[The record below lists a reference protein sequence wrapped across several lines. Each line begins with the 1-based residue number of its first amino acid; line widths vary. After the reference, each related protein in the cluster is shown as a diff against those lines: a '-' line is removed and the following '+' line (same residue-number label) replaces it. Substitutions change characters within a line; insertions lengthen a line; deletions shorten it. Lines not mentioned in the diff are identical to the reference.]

1 MIWQNSG
8 TITKLFKNGASAFG
22 PINLP
27 VNFAYTG
34 VSITVDSGETTPIHC
49 DIVVEISFDSGV
61 SFNPFLAYSWDFDGT
76 TDPKTGTISRICSAM
91 WDLPTIYRG
100 TMVQGTIT
108 MSRSARFTIDFNSG
122 NNSA

>member
-1 MIWQNSG
+1 MIWQNQG
-8 TITKLFKNGASAFG
+8 TITKQFKIGSNVFG

-34 VSITVDSGETTPIHC
+34 VNVAVDSGETTPIHC

-61 SFNPFLAYSWDFDGT
+61 SFNPFLAYSWDFEGT
-76 TDPKTGTISRICSAM
+76 IDTKTGTIPRTCSAV

-100 TMVQGTIT
+100 TIVQGTIT
-108 MSRSARFTIDFNSG
+108 MSRSARFTIGFNSG
-122 NNSA
+122 DNVA

>member
-1 MIWQNSG
+1 MQWQNSG
-8 TITKLFKNGASAFG
+8 TITKLFKNGSSVFG

-34 VSITVDSGETTPIHC
+34 VSVTVDSGETTPIHC

-61 SFNPFLAYSWDFDGT
+61 SFNPFLTYSWDFNGI
-76 TDPKTGTISRICSAM
+76 TDPKTGTIPRKFSAA

-100 TMVQGTIT
+100 TIVRGTIN
-108 MSRSARFTIDFNSG
+108 MSRAAIFVIDFNSG
-122 NNSA
+122 NNVA